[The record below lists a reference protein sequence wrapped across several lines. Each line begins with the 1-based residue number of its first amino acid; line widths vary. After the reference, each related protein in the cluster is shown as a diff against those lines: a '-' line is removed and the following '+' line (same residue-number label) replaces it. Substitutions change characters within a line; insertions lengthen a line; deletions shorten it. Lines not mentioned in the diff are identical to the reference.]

1 MTTHSGLTP
10 IDSPLSASVSH
21 ASCMIDPR
29 AASRISRSTCLASPS
44 TRKRWPPRTVISVI
58 EVMTAR
64 SGIRGGRRGPHRGG
78 NPARGITR
86 PQPTPRRRLA
96 QYETSPAGAIRDV
109 ARGLPSWPG
118 LPGATVL
125 ATGAS
130 VAREV
135 LSGRRSESPSEQPHR
150 AGPGRSRMSVHH
162 PNGGLSVGIMLLA
175 DAVGSVRPSV
185 ISSTSSCRAGPS

>member
-64 SGIRGGRRGPHRGG
+64 GNSGRA
-78 NPARGITR
+78 AR
-86 PQPTPRRRLA
+86 PSPRRKSCPRDHA
-96 QYETSPAGAIRDV
+96 TSAYSPSPAGAMRDV

-162 PNGGLSVGIMLLA
+162 SNGGLSVGIVLLA